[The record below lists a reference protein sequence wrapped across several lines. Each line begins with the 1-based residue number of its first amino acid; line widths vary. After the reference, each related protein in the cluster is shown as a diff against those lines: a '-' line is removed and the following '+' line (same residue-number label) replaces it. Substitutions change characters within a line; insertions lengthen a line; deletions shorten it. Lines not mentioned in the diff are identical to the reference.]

1 MIDQQIRENRPIFR
15 FSELFVTFGVQD
27 IGNTDSTSSS
37 GSILSVTA
45 TDTSILYDRR
55 HSHRVA
61 RPRGITVERGSRGFG
76 LSLIYQGLD
85 KYKEK
90 DTGKNTAD

>member
-1 MIDQQIRENRPIFR
+1 MIDQQIRENRPKFR
-15 FSELFVTFGVQD
+15 VSLELVVTSGVQD

-37 GSILSVTA
+37 GSILSA
-45 TDTSILYDRR
+45 TSTDDRR
-55 HSHRVA
+55 QSHLVVK
-61 RPRGITVERGSRGFG
+61 PRGITVERGCRGFG
-76 LSLIYQGLD
+76 LSLIYRGLD

>member
-1 MIDQQIRENRPIFR
+1 MIDQQIRENRPKFR
-15 FSELFVTFGVQD
+15 VLELVVTYGVQD

-37 GSILSVTA
+37 ESILSETA
-45 TDTSILYDRR
+45 TDTSILYNRPYR
-55 HSHRVA
+55 HLVA
-61 RPRGITVERGSRGFG
+61 RPRGITVERGCRGFG
-76 LSLIYQGLD
+76 LSLIYRGLD